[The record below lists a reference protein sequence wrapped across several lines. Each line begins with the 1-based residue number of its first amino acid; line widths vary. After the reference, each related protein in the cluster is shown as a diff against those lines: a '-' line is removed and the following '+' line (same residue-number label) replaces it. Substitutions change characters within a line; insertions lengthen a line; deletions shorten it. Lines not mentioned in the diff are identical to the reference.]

1 MFSILSHIHAHAKS
15 QKKYETKQENVKERK
30 MSKRSLEG
38 IVESLRSGVSKMS
51 WKLTDTEWGD
61 YYSDTNYS
69 EESFTHKKQIIE
81 KQISNI
87 KPNMVWDLGA
97 NTGVF
102 SRLAS
107 RQGFST
113 ISFDIDPVAVEKNYL
128 ECMKNDEKNIL
139 PLIMDLTNPSPYLG
153 WENNERMSFMK
164 RGPVDLVMALALI
177 HHLAIS
183 NNLPF
188 DRIAQFFQKICKS
201 LIIEFVPKTDSQ
213 VQRLLATREDIFDNY
228 NKESFETTFGEYFEI
243 IESVAVKNSFR
254 R

>member
-1 MFSILSHIHAHAKS
+1 
-15 QKKYETKQENVKERK
+15 
-30 MSKRSLEG
+30 
-38 IVESLRSGVSKMS
+38 
-51 WKLTDTEWGD
+51 
-61 YYSDTNYS
+61 
-69 EESFTHKKQIIE
+69 
-81 KQISNI
+81 
-87 KPNMVWDLGA
+87 MVFDFCIAWY
-97 NTGVF
+97 V
-102 SRLAS
+102 SRLANG
-107 RQGFST
+107 QGVST

-128 ECMKNDEKNIL
+128 ECIKNDEKNIL

-153 WENNERMSFMK
+153 WENDERMSFMK
-164 RGPVDLVMALALI
+164 RGPIDLVMALALI

-243 IESVAVKNSFR
+243 VEQLNNFR
-254 R
+254 A